1 MPKKAS
7 SSHEASQSKVIEP
20 LRNSFS
26 IHSAQLQTASSMPVA
41 GGCMNLF
48 VFFSKPCPQTYQP
61 VRTDPLGPDSS
72 YCLAEVT
79 LSESVR
85 QAISRGGG
93 TATRKSAKEVSPNSE
108 QLEQLGKQAIKVH
121 PGKHGAERHGPNSC
135 SGQAACR
142 SKGCTHEDCFSSC

>member
-48 VFFSKPCPQTYQP
+48 VFFSKPCPQTYQR
-61 VRTDPLGPDSS
+61 VRTDPLGPDST

-79 LSESVR
+79 LPIRIGETGNFSGWGDGHPKEC
-85 QAISRGGG
+85 QGGI
-93 TATRKSAKEVSPNSE
+93 P
-108 QLEQLGKQAIKVH
+108 QQ
-121 PGKHGAERHGPNSC
+121 
-135 SGQAACR
+135 
-142 SKGCTHEDCFSSC
+142 